1 MNNYNGSAVGSNNTF
16 PLIKRSSAII
26 LATILLTDT
35 MPVYASNFLDDASV
49 GGNIFFWNRDRERR
63 NIEETRDPNT
73 NKVISRHVGKYKS
86 NIRQSTFNAN
96 LDIKSGYIADM
107 LAVELG
113 GYGAWE
119 VSNGGNGHPN
129 EIGFSGAKKRW
140 DEDWKKDVS
149 GLSFYKAQ
157 VNFKLDELFWIK
169 AGYIQPSGQTL
180 LAPHWS
186 LLPGTYRGF
195 ETGTTLDFQD
205 HGALSMS
212 YMWADKYKAPW
223 YKELD
228 NLRQWDNKTRI
239 SYLHSAGFK
248 YDFKNNF
255 VLESAFGQ
263 AHNYMN
269 QYFAKGSYKM
279 DVLDNPLSMSYQF
292 YGAKDQS
299 HNGLD
304 VYDGLAWL
312 QSASLQY
319 QVGPVGLRAEGVM
332 VKAEGNQGFFLQRMT
347 PSYASSNGRLDVWW
361 NSRSDFNA
369 DGEKALFGE
378 ISYDLGHLSH
388 YLAGWRTATSYA
400 YGWDAKP
407 NSSKD
412 ANGHRKYK
420 NDRLVESA
428 WNFDLSYTVQE
439 SWAKDTSFQFHY
451 TRYNNHSN
459 IPSWGHGYDNIFQ
472 DEHDMKF
479 IVIFPF
485 TIFSPNQK

>member
-299 HNGLD
+299 HDGLD

-332 VKAEGNQGFFLQRMT
+332 VKAAGNQGFFLQRMT

>member
-49 GGNIFFWNRDRERR
+49 AGNIFFWNRDRERR

-299 HNGLD
+299 HDGLD

-332 VKAEGNQGFFLQRMT
+332 VKAAGNQGFFLQRMT

-412 ANGHRKYK
+412 ANGHRNYK

>member
-1 MNNYNGSAVGSNNTF
+1 MNNDNQLVSKSLKKYPFLKRSTAFIVGS
-16 PLIKRSSAII
+16 
-26 LATILLTDT
+26 LLLFDT
-35 MPVYASNFLDDASV
+35 VPVYANPFLEDGSIT
-49 GGNIFFWNRDRERR
+49 GNIFFWNRDRERK
-63 NIEETRDPNT
+63 D
-73 NKVISRHVGKYKS
+73 ISQDLNGNRQYHGYKK

-96 LDIKSGYIADM
+96 LDVKSGFIADI
-107 LAVELG
+107 LAFEVG

-129 EIGFSGAKKRW
+129 EIGFSGGRTRW
-140 DEDWKKDVS
+140 DENWKKDVS
-149 GLSFYKAQ
+149 GASVYKAL
-157 VNFKLDELFWIK
+157 VNLKLDDKFWLK

-195 ETGTTLDFQD
+195 EAGTVFDFQD
-205 HGALSMS
+205 NGVLSMS

-223 YKELD
+223 YKRVY
-228 NLRQWDNKTRI
+228 NFRQWDNKTEI
-239 SYLHSAGFK
+239 SYLHSAGLK
-248 YDFKNNF
+248 YDFKNNL
-255 VLESAFGQ
+255 VLEGAFGQ

-269 QYFAKGSYKM
+269 QYFAKASYKM

-292 YGAKDQS
+292 YGAKDQ
-299 HNGLD
+299 HHRGLD

-319 QVGPVGLRAEGVM
+319 QIGPVGLRAEGVI

-369 DGEKALFGE
+369 DGEKALFAE
-378 ISYDLGHLSH
+378 ISYDLGHLSN

-407 NSSKD
+407 NSSK
-412 ANGHRKYK
+412 NQSGQRNFKSQ
-420 NDRLVESA
+420 RLIESA
-428 WNFDLSYTVQE
+428 WNIDLSYTVQE
-439 SWAKDTSFQFHY
+439 SWAKDSSFQLHY

-459 IPSWGHGYDNIFQ
+459 NPSWSNGYDNIFQ
-472 DEHDMKF
+472 DEHDIKF
-479 IVIFPF
+479 IVTLPF

>member
-35 MPVYASNFLDDASV
+35 MPVYASHFLDDASV

>member
-299 HNGLD
+299 HDGLD

-332 VKAEGNQGFFLQRMT
+332 VKAAGNQGFFLQRMT

-412 ANGHRKYK
+412 ANGHRNYK

>member
-1 MNNYNGSAVGSNNTF
+1 MNNDNQLVSKSLKKYPF
-16 PLIKRSSAII
+16 LKRSTAFIVSS
-26 LATILLTDT
+26 LLLFDT
-35 MPVYASNFLDDASV
+35 VPVYANHFLEDGSV
-49 GGNIFFWNRDRERR
+49 TGNIFFWNRDRERK
-63 NIEETRDPNT
+63 D
-73 NKVISRHVGKYKS
+73 ISQDLNGNRQYHGYKK

-96 LDIKSGYIADM
+96 LDVKSGFIADI
-107 LAVELG
+107 LAFEVG

-129 EIGFSGAKKRW
+129 EIGFSGKRTRW
-140 DEDWKKDVS
+140 DENWKKDVS
-149 GLSFYKAQ
+149 GASVYKAL
-157 VNFKLDELFWIK
+157 VNLKLDDKFWLK

-195 ETGTTLDFQD
+195 EAGTVFDFQD
-205 HGALSMS
+205 NGVLSMS

-223 YKELD
+223 YKRVY
-228 NLRQWDNKTRI
+228 NFRQWDNKTEI
-239 SYLHSAGFK
+239 SYLHSAGLK
-248 YDFKNNF
+248 YDFKNNL
-255 VLESAFGQ
+255 VLEGAFGQ

-269 QYFAKGSYKM
+269 QYFAKASYKM

-292 YGAKDQS
+292 YGAKDQ
-299 HNGLD
+299 HHRGLD

-319 QVGPVGLRAEGVM
+319 QIGPVGLRAEGVI

-369 DGEKALFGE
+369 DGEKALFAE
-378 ISYDLGHLSH
+378 ISYDLGHLSN

-407 NSSKD
+407 NSSK
-412 ANGHRKYK
+412 NQSGQRNFKSQ
-420 NDRLVESA
+420 RLIESA
-428 WNFDLSYTVQE
+428 WNFDLY
-439 SWAKDTSFQFHY
+439 
-451 TRYNNHSN
+451 
-459 IPSWGHGYDNIFQ
+459 
-472 DEHDMKF
+472 
-479 IVIFPF
+479 
-485 TIFSPNQK
+485 

>member
-49 GGNIFFWNRDRERR
+49 AGNIFFWNRDRERR

>member
-332 VKAEGNQGFFLQRMT
+332 VKAAGNQGFFLQRMT

-459 IPSWGHGYDNIFQ
+459 IPSWGHGYENIFQ